1 MRKERYRDQSV
12 CLMVRERE
20 RERERDS
27 VCDMMKEKEC
37 EDVKFRKRYLPRYC
51 A

>member
-12 CLMVRERE
+12 CLMV